1 MQAGPSGAPAAI
13 AAEVAETRA
22 VEGSGAPTDAVRAE
36 AAATVAP
43 MVEAVASLVLAKM
56 VDVVAVAAAVM
67 A

>member
-1 MQAGPSGAPAAI
+1 M
-13 AAEVAETRA
+13 
-22 VEGSGAPTDAVRAE
+22 EGSGAPPDAVRAE